1 MSPSESPT
9 VALEVLIAMRDR
21 YERFVP
27 RVYRHYFRRDL
38 HRRMKKIKD
47 LVQIYASGT

>member
-27 RVYRHYFRRDL
+27 HVYRHYFRKDL
-38 HRRMKKIKD
+38 HRRMKKVKH
-47 LVQIYASGT
+47 LAQLYTSST